1 MVKKEWYIM
10 KSMIMKSTYRE
21 IRQSL
26 GRYLAIM
33 AIVALGVGFFAGL
46 MATKPAMIK
55 TTNDYLNEKQFYDF
69 RLVCTLGFD
78 DKIVEEI
85 NRREDVRAVAGAYC
99 YDILCQS
106 ASGGNANVIK
116 AYSITQDLNEL
127 DVLAGRL
134 PKNPKECV
142 VDATMFSE
150 KYIGKKIKLSTLN
163 TPEDLEHFA
172 YTEYKIVGVVNS
184 PLYIQFERGNSSIG
198 NGKVSGFMYLL
209 PEGFQSEAYT
219 EIYVKLTGDFELYS
233 DDYKVYMEQKEPEWE
248 VFLDSLGQMRYE
260 NVILEANEKLA
271 DAKEELEDAKTTT
284 QKELEDAKLEL
295 ENAASEIAD
304 GKQELANA
312 KQEIED
318 ALEEIERQERKLN
331 SAEKTIKSNETLLTE
346 KEEELEAGIS
356 QWKDG
361 KDLLSASRQEL
372 AQGENSISKE
382 ESKLINGEQQLASAE
397 AELLAGEQQLA
408 SLENLIQDGLAELLK
423 QEQNLKD
430 REQAWI
436 DKLGFIPDN
445 IKEQLE
451 TEYQILEATKTTLE
465 NSVKE
470 LEARRQ
476 QLEEGKK
483 SLRDAKAQIGSGKQQ
498 IADAKQEINDGKT
511 ELTNGEKELASSW
524 QSIKDGRAQIAEGR
538 LELIEAQ
545 QQIIQGRR
553 ELEEARSQLE
563 EGREE
568 IERQEITLSDGE
580 KEYLDGKKD
589 YEEGLIEFQE
599 KIAEAESEIAQ
610 AQEDLAQLEKPE
622 QYLLGRDT
630 NVGYVMFENDSEIVA
645 NVATVF
651 PIFFFLVA
659 ALVCMTTMSRMI
671 EEQRTQI
678 GTLKALGYSKFT
690 IMGKYLIYS
699 GSAAFIGCVG
709 GFLLGVTVFPY
720 VIWICYGMMYD
731 IDSFQF
737 VFDPKMAMIALVV
750 SLFCSAGTTW
760 YSCKRELNDVAAQ
773 LMRPKTPQAG
783 KRIFLERV
791 TFLWKRLKFLQKVS
805 IRNVFRYKKR
815 FFMMVI
821 GISGCAALVLAA
833 FGLKDSIASVLSK
846 QFGEIQIYD
855 MSITLKDTLELE
867 NQQELDAVLEGKQE
881 QYGMILETAME
892 YQAESGTKT
901 VYLVTAKE
909 HDMLNAFVHMHTSK
923 KDVISLPDVG
933 EGVITQ
939 KLAKECSLEIGDVI
953 EFQDEDFRTIQITI
967 SGIMENFVSNYVYVH
982 PQTYMEQIDGTPDY
996 NTIYLNVSEETD
1008 KHLLSADLMKL
1019 DHVMAVSINDDTRAR
1034 FESMMSSLDY
1044 IVLLVLA
1051 CAAALAFIVI
1061 YNLTNINITE
1071 RVREIATIKVLG
1083 FYKKETATYV
1093 FRENILLTFV
1103 GAVVGLAVGKVLH
1116 GFIMECIKIEM
1127 VTFDVQIHLRSY
1139 FLSVA
1144 ITMFFALCVNK
1155 MMEGKLE
1162 RISMTES
1169 LKSVD

>member
-1 MVKKEWYIM
+1 M
-10 KSMIMKSTYRE
+10 KSMIMKSTLRE

-55 TTNDYLNEKQFYDF
+55 TTNEYFKEKQFYDF
-69 RLVCTLGFD
+69 RLLCTLGFD

-106 ASGGNANVIK
+106 ASEGSANVIK

-134 PKNPKECV
+134 PKNPNECV
-142 VDATMFSE
+142 VDAAMFSE
-150 KYIGKKIKLSTLN
+150 KYIGKKMKLSDLN
-163 TPEDLEHFA
+163 TTKDLENFT
-172 YTEYKIVGVVNS
+172 YSEYKIVGVVNS
-184 PLYIQFERGNSSIG
+184 PLYIQFERGNSSLG

-233 DDYKVYMEQKEPEWE
+233 EEYKEYIEQKEPQWE
-248 VFLDSLGQMRYE
+248 QFLDSLGEMRYD

-271 DAKEELEDAKTTT
+271 DAKEELNDAISTT

-295 ENAASEIAD
+295 ENAAAEIAD

-318 ALEEIERQERKLN
+318 ALEELERQERKLN
-331 SAEKTIKSNETLLTE
+331 SAEKTIESNEALLSE
-346 KEEELEAGIS
+346 KEKELEDGIS
-356 QWKDG
+356 RWKEG
-361 KDLLSASRQEL
+361 KELLSASRQEL
-372 AQGENSISKE
+372 QQGESSIVKE
-382 ESKLINGEQQLASAE
+382 ESKLLNGEQQLASAE

-408 SLENLIQDGLAELLK
+408 SLEKLTQDGLTELSK

-436 DKLGFIPDN
+436 DKIGFVPDGVRA
-445 IKEQLE
+445 QLE
-451 TEYQILEATKTTLE
+451 TEYRILETTRSTLE

-470 LEARRQ
+470 LATRRQ
-476 QLEEGKK
+476 QLEDGKK
-483 SLRDAKAQIGSGKQQ
+483 SLNAAKSQISNGKQQ
-498 IADAKQEINDGKT
+498 IASAKQEITDGKE
-511 ELTNGEKELASSW
+511 ELTNGENELASSW
-524 QSIKDGRAQIAEGR
+524 ESIKDGRAQIADGR

-545 QQIIQGRR
+545 QRIVAGRK
-553 ELEEARSQLE
+553 ELEAARGQLK
-563 EGREE
+563 EGQEE
-568 IERQEITLSDGE
+568 IERQETTLLDGE
-580 KEYLDGKKD
+580 KDYLDGKKE
-589 YEEGLIEFQE
+589 YEEGLAEFE
-599 KIAEAESEIAQ
+599 KRIAEAENEIMQ
-610 AQEDLAQLEKPE
+610 ARADLEQLEKPE

-659 ALVCMTTMSRMI
+659 ALVCMTTMTRMI

-699 GSAAFIGCVG
+699 GSAALIGCIG
-709 GFLLGVTVFPY
+709 GFFVGVTVFPY

-731 IDSFQF
+731 INSFQF
-737 VFDPKMAMIALVV
+737 VFDPRMAIIAVTV
-750 SLFCSAGTTW
+750 SLLCSAGTTW
-760 YSCKRELNDVAAQ
+760 YSCRKELNDVAAQ

-783 KRIFLERV
+783 KRILLERIS
-791 TFLWKRLKFLQKVS
+791 FLWKRLKFLQKVS

-846 QFGEIQIYD
+846 QYGEIQLFD
-855 MSITLKDTLELE
+855 MSITLKDALDLDS
-867 NQQELDAVLEGKQE
+867 QQELERVLEGKQE
-881 QYGMILETAME
+881 QYGVILEEAVD
-892 YQAESGTKT
+892 YQTQSGTKT
-901 VYLVTAKE
+901 VYLITAKE
-909 HDMLNAFVHMHTSK
+909 HDVLDDFIHMHTSQGET
-923 KDVISLPDVG
+923 ISLPGVG
-933 EGVITQ
+933 EGVITH
-939 KLAKECSLEIGDVI
+939 KLAKEYSLKIGDVI
-953 EFQDEDFRTIQITI
+953 EFQNEDYQTIRITI

-982 PQTYMEQIDGTPDY
+982 PQTYMEQVDETPDY
-996 NTIYLNVSEETD
+996 KTIYLNILEQTD
-1008 KHLLSADLMKL
+1008 KHLLSAELMKL
-1019 DHVMAVSINDDTRAR
+1019 DNVMAVSINEDARAR
-1034 FESMMSSLDY
+1034 FESMMASLDY

-1083 FYKKETATYV
+1083 FYKKETAVYV

-1103 GAVVGLAVGKVLH
+1103 GAMVGLLVGKVLH

-1127 VTFDVQIHLRSY
+1127 VTFDVQIQAKSY
-1139 FLSVA
+1139 LYSVA
-1144 ITMFFALCVNK
+1144 LTMFFALCVNK